1 MKRSNKNK
9 IIFAVI
15 AVIILALLGYSV
27 YYAVF
32 SNRKRLELG
41 PGAITQ
47 VERGDMTSVY
57 TASAT
62 VASGRQ
68 GVFQILD
75 GTKVESVLVR
85 VGDTVKAGDLLAT
98 FDTGSLDEML
108 RAKKRDFEAARKSYQ
123 DYLKS
128 AAEAPKQAAANKARI
143 AELEAKIAA
152 AQAGEGEDDTPA
164 APQNTQLDNIKGAI
178 AGLLGD
184 TRLANRIV
192 DSVFAENGSVAKTVT
207 SFQNL
212 LSGGL
217 LGGMMGGGFDMSAM
231 SSMMGSAGMGD
242 SLELMQLKLQDA
254 FAGIQGSTSLDSVYK
269 SLADSAEDAYRQAEH
284 TAALLKEGW
293 TAELDGIIR
302 EVNFTEGE
310 IYHSGQQ
317 GQSPASSGINVTSL
331 LASLAGGSADIGSLL
346 GGLFSNQVSGLV
358 LEYYPFTA
366 SFLLGKY
373 DIAKVALDQRVRVTS
388 VSNQEFEAFVSFISP
403 VAKESG
409 DINISSLMGSGG
421 SARGVEARVTIP
433 HPDKSITIGLD
444 VDVTIELETR
454 ENVLRV
460 PVESVS
466 YDEETGHYYVFTLE
480 RVSKTIHKQPVET
493 GLFDGNSYYE
503 ITGGIAQGTEIVRAP
518 LRTMEDG
525 QKVKLV

>member
-1 MKRSNKNK
+1 MIGSV
-9 IIFAVI
+9 AL
-15 AVIILALLGYSV
+15 ILALLGYSV

-32 SNRKRLELG
+32 SNRKQLELK
-41 PGAITQ
+41 PDAITQ
-47 VERGDMTSVY
+47 AQRGDLTSVY

-62 VASGRQ
+62 VASGKQ
-68 GVFQILD
+68 GVFQILE

-85 VGDTVKAGDLLAT
+85 VGDTVKEGDLLAS

-108 RAKKRDFEAARKSYQ
+108 RAKKRDYEAARKSYQ

-152 AQAGEGEDDTPA
+152 AGDSGDTAPA
-164 APQNTQLDNIKGAI
+164 APQNTQLDEIKAAI
-178 AGLLGD
+178 SRVLGNVP
-184 TRLANRIV
+184 LANRMV
-192 DSVFAENGSVAKTVT
+192 DAVFNATGSISNTIA

-212 LSGGL
+212 LSNGL
-217 LGGMMGGGFDMSAM
+217 MGSLMGGIDMSAM
-231 SSMMGSAGMGD
+231 QSMMGAGMGD

-254 FAGIQGSTSLDSVYK
+254 FAGLQGSASLDSVYK
-269 SLADSAEDAYRQAEH
+269 ALAESAEAAYRQAEH
-284 TAALLKEGW
+284 TAALLKGGW
-293 TAELDGIIR
+293 TAECDGIVR
-302 EVNFTEGE
+302 ELHIAEGQV
-310 IYHSGQQ
+310 YGGGQQ
-317 GQSPASSGINVTSL
+317 SQSPASSGINVTSL
-331 LASLAGGSADIGSLL
+331 LASLAGGNMDIGSML
-346 GGLFSNQVSGLV
+346 GGLFSNQVSGMV
-358 LEYYPFTA
+358 VEYYPFTA

-388 VSNQEFEAFVSFISP
+388 VSNQEFEAYVSFISP

-409 DINISSLMGSGG
+409 DINISSLMGAGG

-433 HPDKSITIGLD
+433 QPDKSITIGLD

-460 PVESVS
+460 PVESVA
-466 YDEETGHYYVFTLE
+466 YDEETGSYYVFTLE

-493 GLFDGNSYYE
+493 GLFDGNSFYE
-503 ITGGIAQGTEIVRAP
+503 ITGGLGEGTEIVRAP
-518 LRTMEDG
+518 LRSMEDG